1 MNAPRNPSRS
11 ATRSAASP
19 ARQPKGRPTGGQ
31 FAAKANPECETE
43 LSADQPVCTVRPTG
57 TETWWL
63 DGQRHR
69 PDTRPGVL
77 GHLVDGG
84 DYEVAERAF
93 DNPNLPDAARTVII
107 LSRQV
112 WHIIDNTHYE
122 IRGGIT

>member
-1 MNAPRNPSRS
+1 MVCLSDTTWGDT
-11 ATRSAASP
+11 TRTDA
-19 ARQPKGRPTGGQ
+19 
-31 FAAKANPECETE
+31 
-43 LSADQPVCTVRPTG
+43 G
-57 TETWWL
+57 TEVSSTLTVWPDGTEEWYRN
-63 DGQRHR
+63 GQRHR